1 MADLEEALASANEE
15 VWDVDFSA
23 SKSDFDPILPGEYE
37 GVVSKAEYG
46 LSKAGNPKV
55 AVTFTITDGQSKGR
69 SLFAHL
75 VLGGKGAWK
84 TRKFLKAL
92 GVAVEGETFRLSP
105 SMILGVRATLVVS
118 PDSAEFSGVEDLKPS
133 THSGS
138 ISDPF

>member
-23 SKSDFDPILPGEYE
+23 SKSDFDPIKPGEYE
-37 GVVSKAEYG
+37 GVVTKAEYG

-55 AVTFTITDGQSKGR
+55 AVTFTITDGANKGR
-69 SLFAHL
+69 FLFSHL

-105 SMILGVRATLVVS
+105 SMILGVHATLVVTA
-118 PDSAEFSGVEDLKPS
+118 DSSEFSSIDDLRSSAPS
-133 THSGS
+133 L
-138 ISDPF
+138 SDPF